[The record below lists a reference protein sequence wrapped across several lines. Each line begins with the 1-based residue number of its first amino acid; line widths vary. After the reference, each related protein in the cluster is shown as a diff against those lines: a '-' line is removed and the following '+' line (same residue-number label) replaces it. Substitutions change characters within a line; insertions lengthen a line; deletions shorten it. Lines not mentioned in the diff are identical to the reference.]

1 MTNELLSLQY
11 GGIDRRIAFPA
22 TPLHEVHRPAA
33 KSMAVG
39 LSRLDREPFSGVMPP
54 GDHQSGSISHR
65 PAALYKRFLTQNAET

>member
-39 LSRLDREPFSGVMPP
+39 LSR
-54 GDHQSGSISHR
+54 
-65 PAALYKRFLTQNAET
+65 